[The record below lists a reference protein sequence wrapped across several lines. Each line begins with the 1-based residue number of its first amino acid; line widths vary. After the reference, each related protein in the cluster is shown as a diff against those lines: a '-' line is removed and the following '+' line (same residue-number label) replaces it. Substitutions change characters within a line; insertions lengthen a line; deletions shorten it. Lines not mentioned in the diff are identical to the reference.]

1 MSEVITSILLAF
13 ITALVPVVGI
23 VLKTLGQKAA
33 ELIQAKV
40 DNQTAEAALLRLT
53 AAVTDAVGDVY
64 QAEAGALKEAAA
76 DGKLTQEEKDR
87 LKQIAIDH
95 AKSYLGKKGIAMLL
109 EVLGFTS
116 EKDLDKVIAGKVD
129 KVIYDAKRAG
139 SNRIDQTT
147 AAL

>member
-53 AAVTDAVGDVY
+53 AAVTDAVGEVY
-64 QAEAGALKEAAA
+64 QAEAGALKGAAA

-87 LKQIAIDH
+87 LKQIAVDH
-95 AKSYLGKKGIAMLL
+95 AKSYLGKKGVDMLL

-139 SNRIDQTT
+139 LNRIEQTT